1 MQGGGAGLGV
11 QIGAARVRGE
21 AELVFGQRVAIGTRG
36 VLAVAQLLVVG
47 GAPLA
52 RECPR
57 EGPEGAAGH
66 RFFFLPPP
74 PRPTGGGS
82 PPPPPP
88 RGGACWGG
96 AGPASLAA
104 YRPP

>member
-52 RECPR
+52 RERQR
-57 EGPEGAAGH
+57 EGREGAAAH
-66 RFFFLPPP
+66 AFFFPPLRPLPAD
-74 PRPTGGGS
+74 RGS
-82 PPPPPP
+82 PAPAAT

-96 AGPASLAA
+96 SFRASIARDA
-104 YRPP
+104 S

>member
-11 QIGAARVRGE
+11 QIGAARMRGE

-47 GAPLA
+47 GAPPA
-52 RECPR
+52 RERQR
-57 EGPEGAAGH
+57 EGREGAAAPAL
-66 RFFFLPPP
+66 FF
-74 PRPTGGGS
+74 

-88 RGGACWGG
+88 PPGRGATAPRPTRGGACWGG
-96 AGPASLAA
+96 AVPAGN
-104 YRPP
+104 PG